1 VNPLPDPA
9 ILAITDRRQCGEP
22 LEARAAALFR
32 GGCRFLSLREKDL
45 PAEDRLTLLGRLSA
59 LGRDYGA
66 MLCVHDDLPAAFA
79 CGTALH
85 LPGNG
90 NAAEARGHLGPTA
103 LIGQSCHS
111 RAEILA
117 AATAGVDYVTLSP
130 VFPSASKPGYPALAK
145 IDIAGLD
152 IPVLALGGIAFDTIA
167 RLPAGFA
174 GVAVMGQAMTA
185 PDPAAWFTAI
195 RTAWTASRR
204 A

>member
-1 VNPLPDPA
+1 MNPLPDPA

-22 LEARAAALFR
+22 LEARAAALFSA
-32 GGCRFLSLREKDL
+32 GCRFLSLREKDL
-45 PAEDRLTLLGRLSA
+45 AVRDRFALLGRLSA

-66 MLCVHDDLPAAFA
+66 TVCVHDDLPAAFA

-85 LPGNG
+85 LPADGDVTK
-90 NAAEARGHLGPTA
+90 ARDLLGPAA

-111 RAEILA
+111 RDEIIA
-117 AATAGVDYVTLSP
+117 AAAAGVDYVTLSP
-130 VFPSASKPGYPALAK
+130 VFPSVSKPGYPTLAA
-145 IDIAGLD
+145 IDIAGLG
-152 IPVLALGGIAFDTIA
+152 IPVLALGGIAFNTIA

-174 GVAVMGQAMTA
+174 GVATMGQAMVAT
-185 PDPAAWFTAI
+185 DPAAWFRAI